1 MQTCFEKAPTGC
13 ESNSI
18 HQTKQPSLHLK
29 KNMILINEKKAP
41 MTDAP
46 SQEWTARMRAVIPWG
61 SSTCSKAPLYA
72 PDEPEVIVRGRGCR
86 VWDAVDREFI
96 DYRNGLGP
104 VTLGYC
110 FEAVDDA
117 IRQQLASGIIFGHPH
132 PLECLV
138 AEQLAKSIPCADRV
152 RFLKTGGEAVAAC
165 IRLARSHTAREHVV
179 QIGYN
184 GWLNSLAGGARFLP
198 NQTAVSVPPGVPKAL
213 SELHHA
219 CAWNDTE
226 TLEKLF
232 SGMGDRIAALVVAA
246 DYSRIEEGETFYPYL
261 RRLADRH
268 GTVLIFDE
276 IVTGFRVALAGVQE
290 FFGVKPDLAIFAKG
304 VANGMPLAV
313 YCGRGEI
320 MDRLD
325 RTVVS
330 STYGGEVLSLAAA
343 QATIETY
350 LKKDVVSHLWKIGG
364 HLKSGLGELFGKYGL
379 PFSVRGFPPCFMIVP
394 EKDAPP
400 NLSEKLFRAAYRNG
414 VSLYSVVYA
423 NFSHQESDVDETMER
438 LGKALKSL

>member
-1 MQTCFEKAPTGC
+1 
-13 ESNSI
+13 
-18 HQTKQPSLHLK
+18 
-29 KNMILINEKKAP
+29 
-41 MTDAP
+41 
-46 SQEWTARMRAVIPWG
+46 
-61 SSTCSKAPLYA
+61 
-72 PDEPEVIVRGRGCR
+72 
-86 VWDAVDREFI
+86 VDQ
-96 DYRNGLGP
+96 
-104 VTLGYC
+104 
-110 FEAVDDA
+110 A

-138 AEQLAKSIPCADRV
+138 AEQLAKSIPCAERV

-165 IRLARSHTAREHVV
+165 MRLARSHTGRDHVV

-184 GWLNSLAGGARFLP
+184 GWINSLAGGARFLP
-198 NQTAVSVPPGVPKAL
+198 NQTAASIPPGVPAAL

-219 CAWNDTE
+219 CGWNDTE

-246 DYSRIEEGETFYPYL
+246 DYSRLEEGKTFYPFL
-261 RRLADRH
+261 RKLADRY

-290 FFGVKPDLAIFAKG
+290 FFGVTPDLAVFAKG
-304 VANGMPLAV
+304 VANGMPLSV
-313 YCGRGEI
+313 YCGRAEI

-343 QATIETY
+343 RATIETY
-350 LKKDVVSHLWKIGG
+350 LEKDVVDHLWSTGG
-364 HLKSGLGELFGKYGL
+364 RFKDGLGALFAEFGL
-379 PFSVRGFPPCFMIVP
+379 PVSVRGFPPCFMIVP
-394 EKDAPP
+394 EKSAPP
-400 NLSEKLFRAAYRNG
+400 DLGEKLFRAAYRHG

-423 NFSHQESDVDETMER
+423 NFSHQESDIDETLER
-438 LGKALKSL
+438 LKSAVKSL